1 LGVWKHTPIFAVN
14 KQDMIETLLTFFL
27 LGMIYVHGVKPLIGF
42 KDKPFSE
49 KRRIVLSL
57 QDLD

>member
-1 LGVWKHTPIFAVN
+1 
-14 KQDMIETLLTFFL
+14 M
-27 LGMIYVHGVKPLIGF
+27 GMVYINGVKPLQGF

-57 QDLD
+57 RDMD